1 MEILRADNIT
11 KIYGTGASA
20 VHALSGVSFS
30 VKKGQFLAIIGPS
43 GSGKSTLMH
52 ILGGVEQPTAGRVFV
67 DGVNID
73 AMDEDEIAVF
83 RRRQIGIVYQ
93 FNNLIPMLN
102 VEENIGLS
110 VTLDGRVPS
119 LSRIHMLM
127 EELGLGER
135 GGFFPGQLSGGQQ
148 QRVAIAH
155 ALLNAPAI
163 FLADEPTGNL
173 DSRSSQEVLELL
185 KTSNRKYR
193 QTMVIITHDEDIALQ
208 ADRIITIDDG
218 RLVDDQVVRE

>member
-73 AMDEDEIAVF
+73 AMDEDQIAVF

-148 QRVAIAH
+148 QRVAIAR

>member
-148 QRVAIAH
+148 QRVAIAR

-185 KTSNRKYR
+185 KTSNCKYR

>member
-30 VKKGQFLAIIGPS
+30 VEKGQFLAIIGPS

-148 QRVAIAH
+148 QRVAIAR

>member
-135 GGFFPGQLSGGQQ
+135 GGFFPGQLSGGEQ
-148 QRVAIAH
+148 QRVAIAR

>member
-148 QRVAIAH
+148 QRVAIAR